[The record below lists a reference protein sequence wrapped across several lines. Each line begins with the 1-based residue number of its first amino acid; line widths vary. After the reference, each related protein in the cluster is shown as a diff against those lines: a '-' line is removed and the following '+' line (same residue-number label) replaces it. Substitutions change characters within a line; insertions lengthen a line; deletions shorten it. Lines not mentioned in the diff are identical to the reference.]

1 MGRPC
6 KRTDVSAEA
15 GAASLASRLSH
26 ACLPEAVNAKH
37 VATSFQPSISPL
49 NISECRHRTCLMV
62 QNVGC
67 PAVSAAGSSPGVMS
81 CHIQVCLIASGI
93 QGLPAGLRLF
103 LAGEG
108 MSSSLS
114 LLAAFFFPFLLCLLA
129 PPVLAAGAVG
139 ASQGATSAGSPAS
152 RQAPLKAASTES
164 HISLQ
169 GRQNVD
175 IH

>member
-37 VATSFQPSISPL
+37 VATSFQPSISPS

-81 CHIQVCLIASGI
+81 CHIQVCFNASGI
-93 QGLPAGLRLF
+93 QGLPAGLRL
-103 LAGEG
+103 
-108 MSSSLS
+108 
-114 LLAAFFFPFLLCLLA
+114 FPFLLCLLA

-152 RQAPLKAASTES
+152 RQALLKAASTES

-169 GRQNVD
+169 GRHNVD